1 MQKVAWARIHNQG
14 SARVQLPPDA
24 FLWGR
29 ALMECDFE
37 QKEADG
43 KKQLMLL
50 LEVKEP
56 ESQSSLYSRARTGA

>member
-1 MQKVAWARIHNQG
+1 MQKVAWARIHSQG
-14 SARVQLPPDA
+14 SAWVQLPPNA

-43 KKQLMLL
+43 KKQLTLL

-56 ESQSSLYSRARTGA
+56 ESQSSLYSRAGAGA